1 MGYKILKGVK
11 QGDAL
16 SCILFIMCMEPL
28 LMNIKM
34 NDDIEP
40 VTSNLLRISIPK
52 IYSFADDVNVI
63 VKRNVKSINLIFK
76 EYEKLSGHSGLVLN
90 ASKTEFLC
98 FNRRNEHA
106 RTFNIN
112 YMGKDYLIKS
122 KLEIKINGILVR
134 QDPLKREEAN
144 VEKSL
149 SSMVKLLRS
158 WSTRRLTLLGK
169 ILVLKTYAFS
179 QLIFLMQSISLGE
192 ASLKAANKVIFKYLW
207 NRNFDAAR
215 APERIRRSI
224 MTVPLRLGG
233 FGLLDLNSLSES
245 LDARSYG
252 RLITSKHPFLSQL
265 AGLIN
270 DGNFFNV
277 RLIAPVDNKLLRSL
291 KLLNAERR
299 LMLRWPREDLLT
311 NTNVINVL
319 SNSKLINL
327 LTPQGK
333 QSVSYFLIHR
343 RQRDATIGQVTVRDL
358 QSVNRFLIYPDLG
371 PILMDL
377 LKRQL
382 ATGIVH
388 GSMPT
393 KEIYPLRK
401 LRTVVKI
408 SQLSSKALRTNSYDD
423 DTNVICVYKQDL
435 ILDPGEVKSWTGV
448 LGN

>member
-1 MGYKILKGVK
+1 
-11 QGDAL
+11 
-16 SCILFIMCMEPL
+16 
-28 LMNIKM
+28 
-34 NDDIEP
+34 
-40 VTSNLLRISIPK
+40 
-52 IYSFADDVNVI
+52 
-63 VKRNVKSINLIFK
+63 
-76 EYEKLSGHSGLVLN
+76 
-90 ASKTEFLC
+90 
-98 FNRRNEHA
+98 
-106 RTFNIN
+106 
-112 YMGKDYLIKS
+112 
-122 KLEIKINGILVR
+122 
-134 QDPLKREEAN
+134 
-144 VEKSL
+144 
-149 SSMVKLLRS
+149 
-158 WSTRRLTLLGK
+158 
-169 ILVLKTYAFS
+169 
-179 QLIFLMQSISLGE
+179 
-192 ASLKAANKVIFKYLW
+192 
-207 NRNFDAAR
+207 
-215 APERIRRSI
+215 

-265 AGLIN
+265 ASLIN

-291 KLLNAERR
+291 KLLNAERC

-343 RQRDATIGQVTVRDL
+343 RQRDATIGQVTVQEL

-371 PILMDL
+371 PLLMDL
-377 LKRQL
+377 LNRQL

-408 SQLSSKALRTNSYDD
+408 SQLSSKALRTNRYEDE
-423 DTNVICVYKQDL
+423 TNVICVYKQDL
-435 ILDPGEVKSWTGV
+435 ILDPGEVKSWTGSIRRLTSTRHKNILLRIAHGDIYSNDRLFRFGLLDNPKCKNCPALVENRIHRLVECPKANVAWTKLNEAKSRLGLNPLSDLSIENLLGAKDRQTKLELALGAELLHRLSAFGDKDYCPNLMVKMV
-448 LGN
+448 LTTIGHCENLDPDLQRRFKEMIRAW